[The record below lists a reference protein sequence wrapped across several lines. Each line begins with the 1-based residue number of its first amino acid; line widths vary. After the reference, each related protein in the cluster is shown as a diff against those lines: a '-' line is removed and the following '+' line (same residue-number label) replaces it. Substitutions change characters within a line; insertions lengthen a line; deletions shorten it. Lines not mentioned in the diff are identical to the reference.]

1 MKTIGLSLVLIL
13 LCVSGAQAYV
23 LTISAPETLQAGA
36 PLVVTGNTTFPVG
49 TQFTMVFS
57 FSQIT
62 TSEVSRRIVV
72 VGDTKSFIVPFE
84 TTGLPGGQYKVEAE
98 LTRDLESKL
107 SSGSVTSRV
116 VQLIDRS
123 GEVHITSPLNQTLG
137 DALFIEAYISD
148 AGEKAIEIGVTGP
161 NGLVFGPRYISTTT
175 QPGKTDGYIVK
186 RVAVTDIGN
195 YYVQFADAEGYIGTY
210 KFTVSEP
217 IPATSATPVITTEVP
232 GTIPGVGRIP
242 LPLYTVLGALCV
254 AGVWYVTSLRRK
266 PE

>member
-1 MKTIGLSLVLIL
+1 MKTIGLSLVVIL

-36 PLVVTGNTTFPVG
+36 PLVVTGNTTFPIG
-49 TQFTMVFS
+49 TQFNMVFS

-72 VGDTKSFIVPFE
+72 IGDTKSFTVPFE
-84 TTGLPGGQYKVEAE
+84 TKGLPGGQYKVEAV
-98 LTRDLESKL
+98 LTPDLDSKL

-137 DALFIEAYISD
+137 DALFIEAYIPD

-161 NGLVFGPRYISTTT
+161 NGPVFGPRYISTTT

-186 RVAVTDIGN
+186 RVAVTDTGN
-195 YYVQFADAEGYIGTY
+195 YYVQFSDAKGYIGTY
-210 KFTVSEP
+210 KFTVSEA
-217 IPATSATPVITTEVP
+217 IPVTTATPVVTTEVP
-232 GTIPGVGRIP
+232 GNIPGAGRIP
-242 LPLYTVLGALCV
+242 LPLYAVLGALCV
-254 AGVWYVTSLRRK
+254 AGIWYANGVRR
-266 PE
+266 ERE